1 MVLMYCDNQ
10 AAVISLNTGRCRET
24 WTMLLIRCLFF
35 IKAFYR
41 LELRFIHLPG
51 KDNVLADALSRND
64 IGYFIHRSQLRIGTE
79 FHPEYWTCWQPSSPT
94 GHRLPGHSWFSSCF
108 RRIS

>member
-41 LELRFIHLPG
+41 LELRFVHLPG
-51 KDNVLADALSRND
+51 KDNVLANALSRND
-64 IGYFIHRSQLRIGTE
+64 IGYFYSQVPAAHRYRIPPRVFNVLATQQPDWTSVTWTQL
-79 FHPEYWTCWQPSSPT
+79 
-94 GHRLPGHSWFSSCF
+94 FSSCF
-108 RRIS
+108 LLD

>member
-41 LELRFIHLPG
+41 LELRFVHLPG
-51 KDNVLADALSRND
+51 KDNVLANALSRND
-64 IGYFIHRSQLRIGTE
+64 IGYFYSQVPAAHRYRIPPRVLDVLATQQPDWTSVTWTQLVQQL
-79 FHPEYWTCWQPSSPT
+79 FPPD
-94 GHRLPGHSWFSSCF
+94 
-108 RRIS
+108 